1 MKEVDQ
7 LEFNS
12 KCLKDNCLNRGNT
25 GYSFKTK
32 VLRTDELLSNLSY
45 PVSLGLNYNL
55 DLDFY
60 GSHSRDCD
68 EQDSDLNRYDN

>member
-7 LEFNS
+7 LEYNS
-12 KCLKDNCLNRGNT
+12 KCLKENSLNRGNT

-32 VLRTDELLSNLSY
+32 ILRTDELLSNLSY

-55 DLDFY
+55 DVDLY
-60 GSHSRDCD
+60 GSHSR
-68 EQDSDLNRYDN
+68 ESDD